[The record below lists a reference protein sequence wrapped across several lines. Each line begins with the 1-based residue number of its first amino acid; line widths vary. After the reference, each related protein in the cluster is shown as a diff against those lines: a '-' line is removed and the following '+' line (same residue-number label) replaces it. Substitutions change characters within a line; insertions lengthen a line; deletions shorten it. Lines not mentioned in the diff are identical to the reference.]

1 VNVIDLTAE
10 KPPADGPLGSEQAR
24 VLGHGDVEVFALH
37 VVASG
42 GVALR
47 LGELP
52 PSQREP
58 VTGHEA
64 IDVRSAAADRY
75 LRADR
80 IGLPGD
86 AHHRDEEPNY
96 AQAFLERDFVG
107 HRIAVE
113 RTESA
118 PSVSTKADEINERQF
133 AEAHYA
139 RMEAD
144 ER

>member
-10 KPPADGPLGSEQAR
+10 KPPADGPLGSEAATMLR
-24 VLGHGDVEVFALH
+24 RTAVEVFVEHDA
-37 VVASG
+37 ASG
-42 GVALR
+42 GVVLAV
-47 LGELP
+47 GELP

-80 IGLPGD
+80 VRLPGD

-96 AQAFLERDFVG
+96 AQAFLERGFVG
-107 HRIAVE
+107 HRITVE

-139 RMEAD
+139 RMEGD